1 MPSAASLSASRSH
14 RLKRALV
21 YGITLFVLAAAASLT
36 RNTTSAAQTVTLTG
50 AGATFPQPIYE
61 KWFAEYNRLH
71 PEVRINYQG
80 IGSGGGIRAIQERQ
94 VDFGASDAFLS
105 DDELKSMSAKIL
117 HIPTVAGAVVVTYNL
132 PGNPKLQLT
141 PDILVDIFLGKITR
155 WNDPRLAAINTGIRL
170 PSLPISVVHRS
181 DGSGTTHMF
190 TTYLS
195 AVSKEWATKVGADKS
210 VAWPVEAAAGK
221 GNPGV
226 AAYVR
231 QLPGAI
237 GYVELAYAKQ
247 NNLPHAALRNAAGH
261 FVTASVETIKAA
273 MATANMPADF
283 RATIV
288 NAPGAGAY
296 PIAGFTW
303 LLIYE
308 KQTDPVK
315 GKALVDVIE
324 WALKNGDAAAESLD
338 YVPLPDSLQEKVL
351 RALDNVQF

>member
-1 MPSAASLSASRSH
+1 MLSVPLLSVSGRRSLKVALASTIIGS
-14 RLKRALV
+14 
-21 YGITLFVLAAAASLT
+21 VLATAASLT
-36 RNTTSAAQTVTLTG
+36 ATTASAAQTVTLTG

-80 IGSGGGIRAIQERQ
+80 IGSGGGIRAIRGRQ
-94 VDFGASDAFLS
+94 VDFGASDAFLT
-105 DDELKSMSAKIL
+105 DAELKSMPAKIL
-117 HIPTVAGAVVVTYNL
+117 HIPTVAGAVVVIYNL

-141 PDILVDIFLGKITR
+141 PDVLVDIFLGKITR
-155 WNDPRLAAINTGIRL
+155 WNDPRLAAINPGIKL
-170 PSLPISVVHRS
+170 PALPISVVHRS
-181 DGSGTTHMF
+181 DGSGTTNIF
-190 TTYLS
+190 TSYLS
-195 AVSKEWATKVGADKS
+195 AVSPEWATKVGAGTS
-210 VAWPVEAAAGK
+210 VNWPVEAAAGK

-247 NNLPHAALRNAAGH
+247 NNLPHAALQNAAGR
-261 FVTASVETIKAA
+261 FVTASLETTRAA
-273 MATANMPADF
+273 MASANMPADF
-283 RATIV
+283 RTMIV
-288 NAPGAGAY
+288 NAPGPDAY

-315 GKALVDVIE
+315 GKALVDVIK

-351 RALDNVQF
+351 QALDNVQF